1 MREDPLLAL
10 LFVIAPLSIVAVG
23 GASSIYAPLQ
33 HQSVDVY
40 HWITARE
47 YLEMFAIARVT
58 PGPGSMIA
66 TLIGWQVAGIP
77 GALVATLA
85 LFVPSSV
92 LAVVLAGFWNRYR
105 GTEWHTAIETGLR
118 PIASGLVLAA
128 VVVLLR
134 LAESGPLSW
143 AVVAVA
149 TAVLM
154 WLPRLHPTVVLVAGG
169 AVYVA
174 AHYAGFT
181 TL

>member
-1 MREDPLLAL
+1 MRDDPLIAL
-10 LFVIAPLSIVAVG
+10 MIVIAPLSLVAFG
-23 GASSIYAPLQ
+23 GASSMYAPLQ

-40 HWITARE
+40 HWLTARE

-58 PGPGSMIA
+58 PGPGSMIT

-92 LAVVLAGFWNRYR
+92 LAIFLARIWNKYR
-105 GTEWHTAIETGLR
+105 GTAWHTAIETGLQ
-118 PIASGLVLAA
+118 PIASGLIRAA
-128 VVVLLR
+128 VVVLLQ

-149 TAVLM
+149 TATLM
-154 WLPRLHPTVVLVAGG
+154 WLPRLHPAAVLAAGG
-169 AVYVA
+169 AIYVG
-174 AHYAGFT
+174 AHFAGLT